1 MRKIQALENAGLD
14 ILGPDRLE
22 ILGRRSDRLDAY
34 SRGPDK
40 LDRGSDLDYN
50 SDNRSEQPASN
61 IEIDI
66 SSMESNSEVS
76 NSRSKTNQ
84 TTDLPTLRQ
93 AWLGI
98 CNW

>member
-1 MRKIQALENAGLD
+1 M
-14 ILGPDRLE
+14 E
-22 ILGRRSDRLDAY
+22 ILGRRSDRLDAF

-76 NSRSKTNQ
+76 NRSKTPEPHQ
-84 TTDLPTLRQ
+84 PHTPDHLPTSRH
-93 AWLGI
+93 AWSRDWNI
-98 CNW
+98 

>member
-1 MRKIQALENAGLD
+1 MRKAQALENSGLD
-14 ILGPDRLE
+14 ILGPGRME
-22 ILGRRSDRLDAY
+22 ILGRRSDRLDAF

-76 NSRSKTNQ
+76 NRSKTPA
-84 TTDLPTLRQ
+84 T
-93 AWLGI
+93 
-98 CNW
+98 